1 MPIVQLQYKDRVIS
15 RHRVAP
21 GGSLTIGRHPE
32 SDVVIDNAAVSGKH
46 AKIDGLEGG
55 YFITDLKSTNGT
67 FINSV
72 MITTC
77 QLKHGDSIVIGR
89 HRLLFGYARGETRP
103 ERELAPL
110 DKTMVMDVDR
120 RKATASDAEV
130 SAYLS
135 ILKGGSGEIPLT
147 KKVTKLGKDPACDIV
162 VAGFGVGKVALTI
175 SKMPKGYQI
184 NYVSGFKRPKVNGEP
199 LKTSLKLREFDVVD
213 IGTSRIQ
220 FIFRESLL
228 M

>member
-1 MPIVQLQYKDRVIS
+1 MPVVQLQYKDRVIS
-15 RHRVAP
+15 RHRVEP
-21 GGSLTIGRHPE
+21 GGTLTIGRHPE

-67 FINSV
+67 FLNSL

-77 QLKHGDSIVIGR
+77 QLKHGDNIVIGR
-89 HRLLFGYARGETRP
+89 HRLIFGYTKGETRP

-110 DKTMVMDVDR
+110 DKTVVMDAHRQRADLP
-120 RKATASDAEV
+120 AAEI

-135 ILKGGSGEIPLT
+135 VLKGGSGEIPLT
-147 KKVTKLGKDPACDIV
+147 KKVTKVGKDPACDIV

-175 SKMPKGYQI
+175 SKMPKGYQV
-184 NYVSGFKRPKVNGEP
+184 NYVSGLKRPRVNGES
-199 LKTSLKLREFDVVD
+199 LKTSLKLREFDTVD
-213 IGTSRIQ
+213 IGTTRIQ
-220 FIFRESLL
+220 FVYRESLL

>member
-1 MPIVQLQYKDRVIS
+1 MPVVQLQFKDRVIS
-15 RHRVAP
+15 RHRVEP

-67 FINSV
+67 VINRT

-77 QLKHGDSIVIGR
+77 QLKHGDSILIGR
-89 HRLLFGYARGETRP
+89 HQLIFGYARGETRP

-110 DKTMVMDVDR
+110 DKTVVMDVGR
-120 RKATASDAEV
+120 QQPSGSSAELN
-130 SAYLS
+130 AYLS
-135 ILKGGSGEIPLT
+135 ILKGGSGDIPLT
-147 KKVTKLGKDPACDIV
+147 KKVTKIGKDPACDIV
-162 VAGFGVGKVALTI
+162 VPGFGVGKISMTI
-175 SKMPKGYQI
+175 SKMPKSFLI
-184 NYVSGFKRPKVNGEP
+184 NYISGFKRPRVNGEP
-199 LKTSLKLREFDVVD
+199 LRTSVKLREFDTVE
-213 IGTSRIQ
+213 IGTTRLQ
-220 FIFRESLL
+220 FVFRESLF